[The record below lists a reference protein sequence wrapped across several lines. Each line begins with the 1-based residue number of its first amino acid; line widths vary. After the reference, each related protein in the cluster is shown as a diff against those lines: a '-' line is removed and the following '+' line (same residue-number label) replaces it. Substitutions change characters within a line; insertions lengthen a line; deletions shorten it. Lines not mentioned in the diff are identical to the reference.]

1 MAKVLL
7 FAELREIAGKA
18 SFETSANS
26 VEELKIEMFEN
37 WPLLKN
43 KTLSIAV
50 NKQITHENVMLKAE
64 DEIAIMP
71 PFSGG

>member
-18 SFETSANS
+18 SFETSVNS